1 MDKYSK
7 SCLILTSLLLMS
19 IPLSSANPVN
29 SVNGGELESQV
40 DDGLWVND
48 TLTINGTTTIPP
60 ADNANWI
67 LYDVTDPYVSWNVL
81 RSGEYFS
88 EVVPVEEGLW
98 SWSITIDTQGLG
110 CTCWLEIS
118 QTDGMGKE
126 FLNRIIFIGE
136 GPHAPILSQMHDLSV
151 IVDEPVQLSAKAI
164 VADSNISDSRVI
176 MNWCHAPNG
185 ACEGETHT
193 SEIDVTWES
202 ELENSVGSFLIDATE
217 LELFDGLWKFSYFL
231 QDNFL
236 RLSPQVNVNVYVDQT
251 DPEALLICPEQAD
264 EGSSI
269 LIDGSGSKDGVWGNN
284 LQSIWYITNPDG
296 GIRVANSSE
305 TNDMVLNL
313 IPIQSGSYTVRLDV
327 IDSVGRM
334 SSTTAIILVENVIP
348 TVELEM
354 ADTNVTSP
362 NSWQLIEGEKLELFA
377 QIDETEN
384 DMSTLNYEW
393 YLNDTLVSNSPNYTI
408 DGLEEAVYE
417 LRFVVIDDDLAEDTH
432 EMYLIVSAKPDDST
446 QEINITA
453 IIMIV
458 GIIAFS
464 VLMFRRMRVSE
475 NESSVMPKWESS
487 KSKNLQESNSQFAKG
502 SELWDDSSDVL
513 EGKN

>member
-1 MDKYSK
+1 M
-7 SCLILTSLLLMS
+7 
-19 IPLSSANPVN
+19 
-29 SVNGGELESQV
+29 
-40 DDGLWVND
+40 
-48 TLTINGTTTIPP
+48 
-60 ADNANWI
+60 
-67 LYDVTDPYVSWNVL
+67 
-81 RSGEYFS
+81 
-88 EVVPVEEGLW
+88 
-98 SWSITIDTQGLG
+98 
-110 CTCWLEIS
+110 
-118 QTDGMGKE
+118 
-126 FLNRIIFIGE
+126 
-136 GPHAPILSQMHDLSV
+136 
-151 IVDEPVQLSAKAI
+151 
-164 VADSNISDSRVI
+164 
-176 MNWCHAPNG
+176 
-185 ACEGETHT
+185 
-193 SEIDVTWES
+193 
-202 ELENSVGSFLIDATE
+202 
-217 LELFDGLWKFSYFL
+217 
-231 QDNFL
+231 
-236 RLSPQVNVNVYVDQT
+236 
-251 DPEALLICPEQAD
+251 
-264 EGSSI
+264 
-269 LIDGSGSKDGVWGNN
+269 
-284 LQSIWYITNPDG
+284 
-296 GIRVANSSE
+296 ANSSE

-393 YLNDTLVSNSPNYTI
+393 YLNDTLVANSPNYTT
-408 DGLEEAVYE
+408 DGLEEGVYE

-487 KSKNLQESNSQFAKG
+487 KSKNLQESNSQLAKG